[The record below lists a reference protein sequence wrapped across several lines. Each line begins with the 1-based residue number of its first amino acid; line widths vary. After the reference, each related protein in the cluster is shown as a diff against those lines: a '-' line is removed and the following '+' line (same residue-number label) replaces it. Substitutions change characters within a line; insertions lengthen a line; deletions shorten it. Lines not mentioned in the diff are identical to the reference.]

1 MATFSRARPAF
12 GSVHHRRVASG
23 VAGAIAGHVHAVG
36 SAELLKDNGHGA
48 RSAIGVVGQQLAAA
62 QATLNGAEL
71 NPQQRAARKKALIG
85 MRTQLENLE
94 ES

>member
-1 MATFSRARPAF
+1 M
-12 GSVHHRRVASG
+12 
-23 VAGAIAGHVHAVG
+23 
-36 SAELLKDNGHGA
+36 
-48 RSAIGVVGQQLAAA
+48 AAA

-94 ES
+94 ESLQFCRR